1 MNNREHPHTALVSP
15 THNTAVQESVLSPFC
30 TQIHIRFHSRKKREL
45 SPHRT
50 PGGRSTRSAHQVS
63 EGNRGV
69 WGAAVP
75 PSPPVARDT
84 EDTSEPASQVQ
95 PTQVSSQTQQGGRPF
110 PRSAAA
116 RRRGVGK
123 ASEPSAVFT
132 AAAAICWT
140 TAAPGAAVWAERW
153 QAPWALRDPT
163 LPIATASPR
172 NI

>member
-1 MNNREHPHTALVSP
+1 MQPLFLPPTTQLFRNQFLVPSALKSTFVSTAGRRENSRP
-15 THNTAVQESVLSPFC
+15 TGHQEAAVLGAPTRCQKEIAASGERLSLHLLPWPG
-30 TQIHIRFHSRKKREL
+30 T
-45 SPHRT
+45 PRT
-50 PGGRSTRSAHQVS
+50 PLSLRGRCNPH
-63 EGNRGV
+63 
-69 WGAAVP
+69 
-75 PSPPVARDT
+75 
-84 EDTSEPASQVQ
+84 
-95 PTQVSSQTQQGGRPF
+95 QVSSQTQQGGRPF

-116 RRRGVGK
+116 RRRGMGK

-153 QAPWALRDPT
+153 QAPWALGDPT